1 MCTRLFY
8 YRVVL
13 CYITCTHSLTIDSAN
28 TKTESGVL
36 DKKSKIMLFKSTEK
50 SFYNHVRKIMSVSD
64 INLLHLCN
72 KKDVQLVSC
81 KKYSKP
87 NYLKNKTWL

>member
-1 MCTRLFY
+1 
-8 YRVVL
+8 
-13 CYITCTHSLTIDSAN
+13 
-28 TKTESGVL
+28 
-36 DKKSKIMLFKSTEK
+36 MLFKSTDK
-50 SFYNHVRKIMSVSD
+50 LFYNHVRKIMSVSD

-87 NYLKNKTWL
+87 NYLKNKTWLWGQYASLRGLEIPS